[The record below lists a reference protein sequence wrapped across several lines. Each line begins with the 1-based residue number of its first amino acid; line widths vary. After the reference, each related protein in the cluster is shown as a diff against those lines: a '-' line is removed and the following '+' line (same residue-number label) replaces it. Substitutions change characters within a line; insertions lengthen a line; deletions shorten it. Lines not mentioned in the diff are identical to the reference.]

1 MDSRTFNF
9 GLVADGAPSEP
20 LPPLLADHFAEICD
34 FQEVRPFNTALPSLL
49 DLFQQCHAL
58 GQKLLT
64 AFAIA
69 LGLPD
74 DFLASTHQFS
84 GSNASILRL
93 LRYPAGPAALRAGSH
108 SDYGSLTLLF
118 LEPDASS
125 AGLQLLPPANSP
137 NDEEA
142 WVDVPARPNAV
153 LVNIEDAL
161 ECVQW

>member
-1 MDSRTFNF
+1 MHSRTFNF
-9 GLVADGAPSEP
+9 GLMANGAPSQP
-20 LPPLLADHFAEICD
+20 LPPLLADHSAEICD
-34 FQEVRPFNTALPSLL
+34 FQEVRPFNTALPSLN
-49 DLFQQCHAL
+49 LFQQCHAL

-74 DFLASTHQFS
+74 DFLASTHQFNE
-84 GSNASILRL
+84 SNASILRL
-93 LRYPAGPAALRAGSH
+93 LRYPAGSAALRAGSH

-153 LVNIEDAL
+153 LVNIGDAL
-161 ECVQW
+161 ECVQR